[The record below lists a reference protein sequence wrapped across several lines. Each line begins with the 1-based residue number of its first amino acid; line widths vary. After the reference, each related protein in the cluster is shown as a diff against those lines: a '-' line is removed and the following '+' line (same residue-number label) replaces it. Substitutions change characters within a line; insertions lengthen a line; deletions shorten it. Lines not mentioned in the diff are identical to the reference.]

1 MPNVTVSIGRKSFTV
16 ACGEGEEAYLQ
27 TAAAMLDKEASALI
41 DQIGRLDETRML
53 LMAGLMLADRTAAFE
68 ERAVAAEAQ
77 LAEQTA
83 APPVPTPPAPVV
95 PAGLADT
102 LLILATKAEGL
113 ADLAEEKNIEEQ
125 A

>member
-27 TAAAMLDKEASALI
+27 TAAAMLDREATTLI

-68 ERAVAAEAQ
+68 ERAVAAESK
-77 LAEQTA
+77 LAEKES
-83 APPVPTPPAPVV
+83 APVAEAV
-95 PAGLADT
+95 PAGLADS
-102 LLILATKAEGL
+102 LLVLATKAEGL
-113 ADLAEEKNIEEQ
+113 ADLAERRNTAEV
-125 A
+125 AS